1 MSRDKW
7 YEAMNGACQRC
18 VQSFRQFGTGW
29 SSDLLLIVNLEICH
43 AVFDACLTED
53 GNDPKVVDEG
63 GSLLNAGFAASIQAP
78 SLP

>member
-1 MSRDKW
+1 MVRGNEWRLPEVRAKFPSIW
-7 YEAMNGACQRC
+7 
-18 VQSFRQFGTGW
+18 VIFTGW